1 MRVNHKTNA
10 MYSYIDVLLSMQP
23 ASYYL
28 PKQKFILIHINPYT
42 CEKEGFYFPA
52 EISMAEFSL
61 EKGLIRMFHQLV
73 GFDQVKTN
81 APRAP
86 TADINNHAANN
97 HKINVFSMFPNN
109 YSEILLKMIGF
120 IMNKE
125 VDVSVLNDLA
135 LDMPPVYTAHT
146 PIENELMITSSSL
159 FKLFESAV
167 RDAERTDFNNIIRVY
182 HLDKLFMEL
191 KNACYKVKH
200 PGTDDLALPSVAMA
214 TDSLSKDVLST
225 IKTIGCHF
233 HEKLEHIHG
242 CSNYF
247 VCKWI
252 NILSAHC
259 CRFID
264 IELVSGCHY
273 DFDLSKTESPLEEC
287 FDKINISKF
296 AANYSDDREINKPNT
311 LAANSFPALEGKLAT
326 VIQKPIW
333 NKPEYKANTNS
344 KTITNKEHNFPPL
357 GDSKSIQI
365 NAPVPVINSW
375 CKNAGRGKGI
385 ISQVQ
390 SNNQNQLNANSKQT
404 SKGRG
409 LSTDRNK

>member
-1 MRVNHKTNA
+1 
-10 MYSYIDVLLSMQP
+10 MYGN
-23 ASYYL
+23 YL
-28 PKQKFILIHINPYT
+28 
-42 CEKEGFYFPA
+42 
-52 EISMAEFSL
+52 
-61 EKGLIRMFHQLV
+61 
-73 GFDQVKTN
+73 
-81 APRAP
+81 
-86 TADINNHAANN
+86 
-97 HKINVFSMFPNN
+97 
-109 YSEILLKMIGF
+109 GF

-135 LDMPPVYTAHT
+135 LDMPPVYTAHSH
-146 PIENELMITSSSL
+146 IENQLMITKASL
-159 FKLFESAV
+159 FKLFNSAV
-167 RDAERTDFNNIIRVY
+167 TDVVLRTDFNNIIRVY

-200 PGTDDLALPSVAMA
+200 PDTNDLALPSVAMA

-225 IKTIGCHF
+225 IKTIGCNF
-233 HEKLEHIHG
+233 HENLEHIHG

-259 CRFID
+259 CRYID
-264 IELVSGCHY
+264 IELASGCHY
-273 DFDLSKTESPLEEC
+273 DFDLSETESPFEERL
-287 FDKINISKF
+287 DKMCISKF
-296 AANYSDDREINKPNT
+296 AANYSDEEINKPNN

-326 VIQKPIW
+326 VQRPVW
-333 NKPEYKANTNS
+333 NKPEHKPKTNS
-344 KTITNKEHNFPPL
+344 KTITKKEDNFPPL

-365 NAPVPVINSW
+365 KAPAPVINSW
-375 CKNAGRGKGI
+375 GKNAGRGRGI

-390 SNNQNQLNANSKQT
+390 SNNQNQLNANSKLT